1 MSNAIALRET
11 DTMAEWGV
19 MREQASMLV
28 TTGFLP
34 QAIKT
39 PEQAVAII
47 LTGRELGIGTMAAL
61 NNIAVIQGKPTVSPQ
76 LMLALINRT
85 GQVEDLKIETGA
97 DGATCTIKRRGRS
110 AYTAR
115 FGPKEAQAMGL
126 SGKDNYK
133 KQPATMYKWRAVAE
147 AVRFTFSDVT
157 LGLYTPEEMG
167 AAVNE
172 DGDVWQGPTE
182 VGPPVTPRPILE
194 AATIELRE
202 EVMDVID
209 NALTVAAVRQVVLE
223 GAQPTEPE
231 LELPELP
238 GAAGHVVK
246 LAKQLKYGEATLAGL
261 IADNFGTTVTPGNLK
276 DYLEFASKDELREL
290 YRVMNSKGG
299 KR

>member
-1 MSNAIALRET
+1 MTTALQLRET
-11 DTMAEWGV
+11 DTMDEWAI
-19 MREQASMLV
+19 MREQAAMLV

-61 NNIAVIQGKPTVSPQ
+61 NNISVIQGKPTVSPQ

-85 GQVEDLKIETGA
+85 GQVEDLKIEAGA

-115 FGPKEAQAMGL
+115 FGPKEAQSMGL
-126 SGKDNYK
+126 AGKDNYK

-167 AAVNE
+167 AQADLETGQVIE
-172 DGDVWQGPTE
+172 ITPEPLADEPPTME
-182 VGPPVTPRPILE
+182 AELTGMGVTAYAEPEPEPVRP
-194 AATIELRE
+194 
-202 EVMDVID
+202 VK
-209 NALTVAAVRQVVLE
+209 LE
-223 GAQPTEPE
+223 GAQPTQAQAG
-231 LELPELP
+231 ELPTSLKGQAGQVVALAKALKWGEAELISLIQQAL
-238 GAAGHVVK
+238 GAVVYAGK
-246 LAKQLKYGEATLAGL
+246 LAET
-261 IADNFGTTVTPGNLK
+261 
-276 DYLEFASKDELREL
+276 LEFMTGEEHREL
-290 YRVMNSKGG
+290 IRVLKGKLQG
-299 KR
+299 GR

>member
-1 MSNAIALRET
+1 MSTALT
-11 DTMAEWGV
+11 VVDNDMATWQV
-19 MREQASMLV
+19 LREQASMLV

-61 NNIAVIQGKPTVSPQ
+61 NNISVIQGKPTVSPQ

-85 GQVEDLKIETGA
+85 GQVEDVNIQSGT

-126 SGKDNYK
+126 SGRDNYK
-133 KQPATMYKWRAVAE
+133 KQAATMYKWRAVAE

-167 AAVNE
+167 AQT
-172 DGDVWQGPTE
+172 DVETGEAIE
-182 VGPPVTPRPILE
+182 VAAEAPPQL
-194 AATIELRE
+194 ADIEIRE
-202 EVMDVID
+202 EVQEVIQD
-209 NALTVAAVRQVVLE
+209 ALTVAAVRQVKLE
-223 GAQPTEPE
+223 SEQPTNVEAGELPTHLKGQAGQVVALARALKWAEPE
-231 LELPELP
+231 LTGLIKNTFGTIVFP
-238 GAAGHVVK
+238 GK
-246 LAKQLKYGEATLAGL
+246 LAET
-261 IADNFGTTVTPGNLK
+261 
-276 DYLEFASKDELREL
+276 LEFMTGEEHREL
-290 YRVMNSKGG
+290 IRELKNRLQGG
-299 KR
+299 K

>member
-1 MSNAIALRET
+1 MDDWAI
-11 DTMAEWGV
+11 
-19 MREQASMLV
+19 MREQAAMLV

-85 GQVEDLKIETGA
+85 NQVEDISIQTGA
-97 DGATCTIKRRGRS
+97 DGAACTIKRRGRS
-110 AYTAR
+110 PYTAR
-115 FGPKEAQAMGL
+115 FGPKEATAMGL

-167 AAVNE
+167 AHVDVEGEVVEAVE
-172 DGDVWQGPTE
+172 APE
-182 VGPPVTPRPILE
+182 PHPIPPGVSFV
-194 AATIELRE
+194 E
-202 EVMDVID
+202 EYQ
-209 NALTVAAVRQVVLE
+209 AEPEPVRNVKLE
-223 GAQPTEPE
+223 GAQPTEEWPE
-231 LELPELP
+231 LQ
-238 GAAGHVVK
+238 GAAGHVVT
-246 LAKQLKYGEATLAGL
+246 LAKKLKWTQSFLSQCIEA
-261 IADNFGTTVTPGNLK
+261 NFGVVVDNLK
-276 DYLEFASKDELREL
+276 GYLEFASKDELREL
-290 YRVMNSKGG
+290 YRIMNSQGG
-299 KR
+299 K

>member
-1 MSNAIALRET
+1 MSTALQLRET
-11 DTMAEWGV
+11 DTMDEWAI

-76 LMLALINRT
+76 LMLALISRT
-85 GQVEDLKIETGA
+85 NQVEDISIQAGA

-115 FGPKEAQAMGL
+115 FGPKEAQSMGL

-167 AAVNE
+167 AQT
-172 DGDVWQGPTE
+172 DVETGEIIETAPGPEMSDAAQDTHAIVMEMSEPETE
-182 VGPPVTPRPILE
+182 RPVK
-194 AATIELRE
+194 
-202 EVMDVID
+202 
-209 NALTVAAVRQVVLE
+209 LE
-223 GAQPTEPE
+223 GAQPAEAPTWG
-231 LELPELP
+231 ELPELQ
-238 GAAGHVVK
+238 GAAGHVVT
-246 LAKQLKYGEATLAGL
+246 LAKKLKWGEPELAQC
-261 IADNFGTTVTPGNLK
+261 IEANFGTVVMAGKLA
-276 DYLEFASKDELREL
+276 DYLQFATKDELREL
-290 YRVMNSKGG
+290 YRIMNSQT
-299 KR
+299 KRR